1 MENSI
6 LLDYKSVLENNKT
19 SLVNAIH
26 EYNSED
32 IKLNNYI
39 SEIESIYSNK
49 LKDVKPYIM
58 VYGIYNAGKSSI
70 INELLGD
77 DLAAVNDKP
86 ETDSVDEYE
95 WNGYTIA
102 DTPGVGAPIKHEEV
116 TTEHLRRADIV
127 MFVMAS
133 TGSNEKDDNYRRLK
147 AITDAGKKVI
157 IIINDKNGDLGSN
170 DQELGIITTKV
181 KENLRQYNLDSND
194 YVITIVNAKRARDGR
209 IKNKPALIEKSNIQ
223 ELKGI
228 ILSELKK
235 TNNYIVINNAILDIL
250 TQINSIQS
258 YLVAYDNKSEIFAL
272 KNLLDNI
279 RNAKK
284 VLKSNM
290 SEYITLKT
298 NKLMPIVEADIWE
311 NKENEDKISMVFN
324 EHIQNLNQDIVKKLE
339 EELAI
344 TNQDIFSHIT
354 DVTKEIEDKLKALE
368 NHKEEFTFEVNK
380 NDYSE
385 TIGESIKSNNNEIA
399 NLKEVLVTSKELLDA
414 HNKDK
419 SIMPLIAAG
428 VGLSTTETLSVV
440 EVGGAVASALAK
452 TSLGSAILSTS
463 IGGTLATAATTL
475 GTAISTAMPY
485 LAPVIIA
492 FIGIK
497 KLFGGGKSQ
506 KQLQAEVD
514 AYNEAQTRK
523 VEAMEDARND
533 LHNKLGYAFD
543 GLVTELQK
551 EINKVIDEL
560 LGGYEKIYG
569 EKISGSQQEKEAYD
583 KVISSIAISESSY
596 EELSLVLR
604 NNA

>member
-49 LKDVKPYIM
+49 LKEVKPYIM

-133 TGSNEKDDNYRRLK
+133 TGSNEKNDNYRRLK

-170 DQELGIITTKV
+170 DQELGVIISKV
-181 KENLRQYNLDSND
+181 KDNLRQYNLDSND

-258 YLVAYDNKSEIFAL
+258 YLLAYDNKSEIIAL
-272 KNLLDNI
+272 NNLLGNI
-279 RNAKK
+279 RDAKK

-290 SEYITLKT
+290 SEFITLKA
-298 NKLMPIVEADIWE
+298 NKLLPIVESDIWE
-311 NKENEDKISMVFN
+311 NKENEDKISMIFN
-324 EHIQNLNQDIVKKLE
+324 DHIQNLNQDIVKKLE
-339 EELAI
+339 NELAI

-354 DVTKEIEDKLKALE
+354 EVTKEIEDKLKALE
-368 NHKEEFTFEVNK
+368 THKEKFSFDVNK
-380 NDYSE
+380 SDYSE
-385 TIGESIKSNNNEIA
+385 TIGESIKSNNSEIE
-399 NLKEVLVTSKELLDA
+399 NLKNVLVTSKELLDA

-475 GTAISTAMPY
+475 GTALSTAMPY

-497 KLFGGGKSQ
+497 KFFGGGKSQ

-514 AYNEAQTRK
+514 AYNEAQMRK

-543 GLVTELQK
+543 GLITELQK

-583 KVISSIAISESSY
+583 KVMSSIAISASNY

-604 NNA
+604 NNV

>member
-133 TGSNEKDDNYRRLK
+133 TGSNEKNDNYRRLK

-170 DQELGIITTKV
+170 DQELGVIISKV
-181 KENLRQYNLDSND
+181 KDNLRQYNLDSND

-258 YLVAYDNKSEIFAL
+258 YLLAYDNKSEIIAL
-272 KNLLDNI
+272 NNLLGNI
-279 RNAKK
+279 RDAKK

-290 SEYITLKT
+290 SEFITLKA
-298 NKLMPIVEADIWE
+298 NKLLPIVESDIWE
-311 NKENEDKISMVFN
+311 NKDNEDKISMIFN
-324 EHIQNLNQDIVKKLE
+324 DHIQNLNQDIVKKLE
-339 EELAI
+339 NELAI

-354 DVTKEIEDKLKALE
+354 EVTKEIEDKLKALE
-368 NHKEEFTFEVNK
+368 THKEKFSFDVNK
-380 NDYSE
+380 SDYSE
-385 TIGESIKSNNNEIA
+385 TIGESIKSNNSEIE
-399 NLKEVLVTSKELLDA
+399 NLKNVLVTSKELLDA

-475 GTAISTAMPY
+475 GTALSTAMPY

-497 KLFGGGKSQ
+497 KFFGGGKSQ

-514 AYNEAQTRK
+514 AYNEAQMRK

-543 GLVTELQK
+543 GLITELQK

-583 KVISSIAISESSY
+583 KVMSSIAISASNY

-604 NNA
+604 NNV

>member
-258 YLVAYDNKSEIFAL
+258 YLVAYDNKSEILAL

-324 EHIQNLNQDIVKKLE
+324 DHIQNLNQDIVKKLE
-339 EELAI
+339 NELAL

-354 DVTKEIEDKLKALE
+354 EVTKEIEDKLKALE
-368 NHKEEFTFEVNK
+368 THKEKFSFDVNK
-380 NDYSE
+380 SDYSE
-385 TIGESIKSNNNEIA
+385 TIGETIKSNNSEIE
-399 NLKEVLVTSKELLDA
+399 NLKDVLVTSKELLDA

-475 GTAISTAMPY
+475 GTALSTAMPY

-497 KLFGGGKSQ
+497 KFFGGGKSQ

-514 AYNEAQTRK
+514 AYNEAQMRK

-543 GLVTELQK
+543 GLITELQK

-583 KVISSIAISESSY
+583 KVMSSIAISASNY

>member
-258 YLVAYDNKSEIFAL
+258 YLLAYDNKSEIIAL
-272 KNLLDNI
+272 NNLLGNI
-279 RNAKK
+279 RDAKK

-290 SEYITLKT
+290 SEFITLKA
-298 NKLMPIVEADIWE
+298 NKLLPIVESDIWE
-311 NKENEDKISMVFN
+311 NKENEDKISMIFN
-324 EHIQNLNQDIVKKLE
+324 DHIQNLNQDIVKKLE
-339 EELAI
+339 NELAI

-354 DVTKEIEDKLKALE
+354 EVTKEIEDKLKALE
-368 NHKEEFTFEVNK
+368 THKEKFSFDVNK
-380 NDYSE
+380 SDYSE
-385 TIGESIKSNNNEIA
+385 TIGESIKSNNSEIE
-399 NLKEVLVTSKELLDA
+399 NLKNVLVTSKELLDA

-475 GTAISTAMPY
+475 GTALSTAMPY

-497 KLFGGGKSQ
+497 KFFGGGKSQ

-514 AYNEAQTRK
+514 AYNEAQMRK

-543 GLVTELQK
+543 GLITELQK

-583 KVISSIAISESSY
+583 KVMSSIAISASNY

-604 NNA
+604 NNV

>member
-133 TGSNEKDDNYRRLK
+133 TGSNEKNDNYRRLK

-170 DQELGIITTKV
+170 DPELGVIISKV
-181 KENLRQYNLDSND
+181 KDNLRQYNLDSND

-258 YLVAYDNKSEIFAL
+258 YLLAYDNKSEIIAL
-272 KNLLDNI
+272 NNLLGNI
-279 RNAKK
+279 RDAKK

-290 SEYITLKT
+290 SEFITLKA
-298 NKLMPIVEADIWE
+298 NKLLPIVESDIWE
-311 NKENEDKISMVFN
+311 NKDNEDKISMIFN
-324 EHIQNLNQDIVKKLE
+324 DHIQNLNQDIVKKLE
-339 EELAI
+339 NELAI

-354 DVTKEIEDKLKALE
+354 EVTKEIEDKLKALE
-368 NHKEEFTFEVNK
+368 THKEKFSFDVNK
-380 NDYSE
+380 SDYSE
-385 TIGESIKSNNNEIA
+385 TIGESIKSNNSEIE
-399 NLKEVLVTSKELLDA
+399 NLKNVLVTSKELLDA

-475 GTAISTAMPY
+475 GTALSTAMPY

-497 KLFGGGKSQ
+497 KFFGGGKSQ

-514 AYNEAQTRK
+514 AYNEAQMRK

-543 GLVTELQK
+543 GLITELQK

-583 KVISSIAISESSY
+583 KVMSSIAISASNY

-604 NNA
+604 NNV

>member
-19 SLVNAIH
+19 RLVNAIH
-26 EYNSED
+26 EYNLED

-170 DQELGIITTKV
+170 DQELGVIISKV
-181 KENLRQYNLDSND
+181 KDNLRQYNLDSND

-258 YLVAYDNKSEIFAL
+258 YLIAYDNKSEIIAL
-272 KNLLDNI
+272 NNLLGNI

-290 SEYITLKT
+290 SEFITLKA
-298 NKLMPIVEADIWE
+298 NKLLPIVESDIWE
-311 NKENEDKISMVFN
+311 NKENEDKISMIFN
-324 EHIQNLNQDIVKKLE
+324 DHIQNLNQDIVKKLE
-339 EELAI
+339 NELDI

-354 DVTKEIEDKLKALE
+354 EVTKEIEDKLKALE
-368 NHKEEFTFEVNK
+368 THKEKFSFDVNK
-380 NDYSE
+380 SDYSE
-385 TIGESIKSNNNEIA
+385 TIGETIKSNNSEIA
-399 NLKEVLVTSKELLDA
+399 NLKDVLVTSKELLDA

-475 GTAISTAMPY
+475 GTALSTAMPY

-497 KLFGGGKSQ
+497 KFFGGGKSQ

-514 AYNEAQTRK
+514 AYNEAQMRK

-543 GLVTELQK
+543 GLITELQK

-569 EKISGSQQEKEAYD
+569 EKISGSKQEKEAYD
-583 KVISSIAISESSY
+583 KVMSSIAISASNY

>member
-133 TGSNEKDDNYRRLK
+133 TGSNEKNDNYRRLK

-170 DQELGIITTKV
+170 DQELGVIISKV
-181 KENLRQYNLDSND
+181 KDNLRQYNLDSND

-258 YLVAYDNKSEIFAL
+258 YLLAYDNKSEIIAL
-272 KNLLDNI
+272 NNLLGNI
-279 RNAKK
+279 RDAKK

-290 SEYITLKT
+290 SEFITLKA
-298 NKLMPIVEADIWE
+298 NKLLPIVESDIWE
-311 NKENEDKISMVFN
+311 NKENEDKISMIFN
-324 EHIQNLNQDIVKKLE
+324 DHIQNLNQDIVKKLE
-339 EELAI
+339 NELAI

-354 DVTKEIEDKLKALE
+354 EVTKEIEDKLKALE
-368 NHKEEFTFEVNK
+368 THKEKFSFDVNK
-380 NDYSE
+380 SDYSE
-385 TIGESIKSNNNEIA
+385 TIGESIKSNNSEIE
-399 NLKEVLVTSKELLDA
+399 NLKNVLVTSKELLDA

-475 GTAISTAMPY
+475 GTALSTAMPY

-497 KLFGGGKSQ
+497 KFFGGGKSQ

-514 AYNEAQTRK
+514 AYNEAQMRK

-543 GLVTELQK
+543 GLITELQK

-583 KVISSIAISESSY
+583 KVMSSIAISASNY

>member
-6 LLDYKSVLENNKT
+6 LLDYKSILENNKT

-258 YLVAYDNKSEIFAL
+258 YLVAYDNKSEILAL

-290 SEYITLKT
+290 SEFIALKA
-298 NKLMPIVEADIWE
+298 NKLLPIVESDIWE
-311 NKENEDKISMVFN
+311 NKENENKISMIFN
-324 EHIQNLNQDIVKKLE
+324 DHIQNLNQDIVKKLE
-339 EELAI
+339 NELAI

-354 DVTKEIEDKLKALE
+354 EVTKEIEDKLKALE
-368 NHKEEFTFEVNK
+368 THKEKFSFDVNK
-380 NDYSE
+380 SDYSE

-399 NLKEVLVTSKELLDA
+399 NLKDVLVTSKELLDA

-440 EVGGAVASALAK
+440 EVGGAVASALEK

-475 GTAISTAMPY
+475 GTALSTAMPY

-497 KLFGGGKSQ
+497 KFFGGGKSQ

-514 AYNEAQTRK
+514 VYNEAQMRK

-543 GLVTELQK
+543 GLITELQK

-569 EKISGSQQEKEAYD
+569 EKISGSQEEKEAYD
-583 KVISSIAISESSY
+583 KVMSSIAISASNY
-596 EELSLVLR
+596 EALSLVLR
-604 NNA
+604 NNS

>member
-19 SLVNAIH
+19 SLVKAIH

-258 YLVAYDNKSEIFAL
+258 YLVAYDNKSEILAL

-440 EVGGAVASALAK
+440 EIGGAVASALAK

>member
-6 LLDYKSVLENNKT
+6 LLDYKSILENNKT

-258 YLVAYDNKSEIFAL
+258 YLVAYDNKSEILAL

-290 SEYITLKT
+290 SEFIALKA
-298 NKLMPIVEADIWE
+298 NKLLPIVESDIWE
-311 NKENEDKISMVFN
+311 NKENENKISMIFN
-324 EHIQNLNQDIVKKLE
+324 DHIQNLNQDIVKKLE
-339 EELAI
+339 NELAI

-354 DVTKEIEDKLKALE
+354 EVTKEIEDKLKALE
-368 NHKEEFTFEVNK
+368 THKEKFSFDVNK
-380 NDYSE
+380 SDYSE

-399 NLKEVLVTSKELLDA
+399 NLKDVLVTSKELLDA

-475 GTAISTAMPY
+475 GTALSTAMPY

-497 KLFGGGKSQ
+497 KFFGGGKSQ

-514 AYNEAQTRK
+514 VYNEAQMRK

-543 GLVTELQK
+543 GLITELQK

-569 EKISGSQQEKEAYD
+569 EKISGSQEEKEAYD
-583 KVISSIAISESSY
+583 KVMSSIAISASNY
-596 EELSLVLR
+596 EALSLVLR
-604 NNA
+604 NNS

>member
-1 MENSI
+1 M
-6 LLDYKSVLENNKT
+6 
-19 SLVNAIH
+19 
-26 EYNSED
+26 
-32 IKLNNYI
+32 
-39 SEIESIYSNK
+39 NK

-133 TGSNEKDDNYRRLK
+133 TGSNEKNDNYRRLK

-170 DQELGIITTKV
+170 DQELGVIISKV
-181 KENLRQYNLDSND
+181 KDNLRQYNLDSND

-235 TNNYIVINNAILDIL
+235 TKNYIVINNAILDIL

-258 YLVAYDNKSEIFAL
+258 YLLAYDNKSEIIAL
-272 KNLLDNI
+272 NNLLGNI
-279 RNAKK
+279 RDAKK

-290 SEYITLKT
+290 SEFITLKA
-298 NKLMPIVEADIWE
+298 NKLLPIVESDIWE
-311 NKENEDKISMVFN
+311 NKENEDKISMIFN
-324 EHIQNLNQDIVKKLE
+324 DHIQNLNQDIVKKLE
-339 EELAI
+339 NELAI

-354 DVTKEIEDKLKALE
+354 EVTKEIEDKLKALE
-368 NHKEEFTFEVNK
+368 THKEKFSFDVNK
-380 NDYSE
+380 SDYSE
-385 TIGESIKSNNNEIA
+385 TIGESIKSNNSEIE
-399 NLKEVLVTSKELLDA
+399 NLKNVLVTSKELLDA

-475 GTAISTAMPY
+475 GTALSTAMPY

-497 KLFGGGKSQ
+497 KFFGGGKSQ

-514 AYNEAQTRK
+514 AYNEAQMRK

-543 GLVTELQK
+543 GLITELQK

-583 KVISSIAISESSY
+583 KVMSSIAISASNY

-604 NNA
+604 NNV

>member
-19 SLVNAIH
+19 RLVNAIY
-26 EYNSED
+26 EYNLED

-170 DQELGIITTKV
+170 DQELGVIISKV
-181 KENLRQYNLDSND
+181 KDNLRQYNLDSND

-258 YLVAYDNKSEIFAL
+258 YLIAYDNKSEIIAL
-272 KNLLDNI
+272 NNLLGNI

-290 SEYITLKT
+290 SEFITLKA
-298 NKLMPIVEADIWE
+298 NKLLPIVESDIWE
-311 NKENEDKISMVFN
+311 NKENEDKISMIFN
-324 EHIQNLNQDIVKKLE
+324 DHIQNLNQDIVKKLE
-339 EELAI
+339 NELDI

-354 DVTKEIEDKLKALE
+354 EVIKEIEDKLKALE
-368 NHKEEFTFEVNK
+368 THKEKFSFDVNK
-380 NDYSE
+380 SDYSE
-385 TIGESIKSNNNEIA
+385 TIGETIKSNNSEIA
-399 NLKEVLVTSKELLDA
+399 NLKDVLVTSKELLDA

-475 GTAISTAMPY
+475 GTALSTAMPY

-497 KLFGGGKSQ
+497 KFFGGGKSQ
-506 KQLQAEVD
+506 KQLKAEVD
-514 AYNEAQTRK
+514 AYNEAQMRK

-543 GLVTELQK
+543 GLITELQK

-583 KVISSIAISESSY
+583 KVMSSIAISASNY

>member
-19 SLVNAIH
+19 SLVKAIH

-102 DTPGVGAPIKHEEV
+102 DTPGVGAPIIHEEV

-223 ELKGI
+223 ELKSI

-235 TNNYIVINNAILDIL
+235 TNNYIVINNAVLDIL
-250 TQINSIQS
+250 TQINAIQN
-258 YLVAYDNKSEIFAL
+258 YLVAYDNKSEIIAL
-272 KNLLDNI
+272 NNLLGNI

-290 SEYITLKT
+290 SEFITLKA
-298 NKLMPIVEADIWE
+298 NKLLPIVESDIWE
-311 NKENEDKISMVFN
+311 NKENEDKISMIFN
-324 EHIQNLNQDIVKKLE
+324 DHIQNLNQDIVKKLE
-339 EELAI
+339 NELAL

-354 DVTKEIEDKLKALE
+354 EVTKEIEDKLKALE
-368 NHKEEFTFEVNK
+368 THKEKFSFDVNK
-380 NDYSE
+380 SDYSE
-385 TIGESIKSNNNEIA
+385 TIGETIKSNNSEIE
-399 NLKEVLVTSKELLDA
+399 NLKDVLVTSKELLDA

-475 GTAISTAMPY
+475 GTALSTAMPY

-497 KLFGGGKSQ
+497 KFFGDGKSQ

-514 AYNEAQTRK
+514 AYNEAQMRK

-543 GLVTELQK
+543 GLITELQK

-583 KVISSIAISESSY
+583 KVMSSIAISASNY

>member
-19 SLVNAIH
+19 RLVNAIH

-170 DQELGIITTKV
+170 DQELGVIISKV
-181 KENLRQYNLDSND
+181 KDNLRQYNLDSND
-194 YVITIVNAKRARDGR
+194 YVITMVNAKRARDGR

-258 YLVAYDNKSEIFAL
+258 YLIAYDNKSEIIAL
-272 KNLLDNI
+272 NNLLGNI

-290 SEYITLKT
+290 SEFITLKA
-298 NKLMPIVEADIWE
+298 NKLLPIVESDIWE
-311 NKENEDKISMVFN
+311 NKENEDKISMIFN
-324 EHIQNLNQDIVKKLE
+324 DHIQNLNQDIVKKLE
-339 EELAI
+339 NELAI
-344 TNQDIFSHIT
+344 INQDIFSHIT
-354 DVTKEIEDKLKALE
+354 EVTKEIEDKLKALE
-368 NHKEEFTFEVNK
+368 THKEKFSFDVNK
-380 NDYSE
+380 SDYSE
-385 TIGESIKSNNNEIA
+385 TIGESIKSNNSEIA
-399 NLKEVLVTSKELLDA
+399 NLKDVLVTSKELLDA

-475 GTAISTAMPY
+475 GTALSTAMPY

-497 KLFGGGKSQ
+497 KFFGGGKSQ

-514 AYNEAQTRK
+514 AYNEAQMRK

-543 GLVTELQK
+543 GLITELQK
-551 EINKVIDEL
+551 EINKIIDEL

-583 KVISSIAISESSY
+583 KVMSSIAISESNY

>member
-133 TGSNEKDDNYRRLK
+133 TGSNEKNDNYRRLK

-170 DQELGIITTKV
+170 DQELGVIISKV
-181 KENLRQYNLDSND
+181 KDNLRQYNLDSND

-235 TNNYIVINNAILDIL
+235 TNNYIVINNAILYIL

-258 YLVAYDNKSEIFAL
+258 YLLAYDNKSEIIAL
-272 KNLLDNI
+272 NNLLGNI
-279 RNAKK
+279 RDAKK

-290 SEYITLKT
+290 SEFITLKA
-298 NKLMPIVEADIWE
+298 NKLLPIVESDIWE
-311 NKENEDKISMVFN
+311 NKENEDKISMIFN
-324 EHIQNLNQDIVKKLE
+324 DHIQNLNQDIVKKLE
-339 EELAI
+339 NELAI

-354 DVTKEIEDKLKALE
+354 EVTKEIEDKLKALE
-368 NHKEEFTFEVNK
+368 THKEKFSFDVNK
-380 NDYSE
+380 SDYSE
-385 TIGESIKSNNNEIA
+385 TIGESIKSNNSEIE
-399 NLKEVLVTSKELLDA
+399 NLKNVLVTSKELLDA

-475 GTAISTAMPY
+475 GTALSTAMPY

-497 KLFGGGKSQ
+497 KFFGGGKSQ

-514 AYNEAQTRK
+514 AYNEAQMRK

-543 GLVTELQK
+543 GLITELQK

-583 KVISSIAISESSY
+583 KVMSSIAISASNY

-604 NNA
+604 NNV

>member
-170 DQELGIITTKV
+170 DQELGVIISKV
-181 KENLRQYNLDSND
+181 KDNLRQYNLDSND

-258 YLVAYDNKSEIFAL
+258 YLIAYDNKSEIIAL
-272 KNLLDNI
+272 NNLLGNI
-279 RNAKK
+279 RDAKK

-290 SEYITLKT
+290 SEFITLKA
-298 NKLMPIVEADIWE
+298 NKLLPIVESDIWE
-311 NKENEDKISMVFN
+311 NKENEDKISMIFN
-324 EHIQNLNQDIVKKLE
+324 DHIQNLNQDIVKKLE
-339 EELAI
+339 NELAI

-354 DVTKEIEDKLKALE
+354 EVTKEIEDKLKALE
-368 NHKEEFTFEVNK
+368 THKEKFSFDVK
-380 NDYSE
+380 KSDYSE
-385 TIGESIKSNNNEIA
+385 TISESIKSNNSEIE
-399 NLKEVLVTSKELLDA
+399 NLKDVLVTSKELLDA

-475 GTAISTAMPY
+475 GTALSTAMPY

-497 KLFGGGKSQ
+497 KFFGGGKSQ

-514 AYNEAQTRK
+514 AYNEAQMRK

-543 GLVTELQK
+543 GLITELQK

-569 EKISGSQQEKEAYD
+569 EKISGSQHEKEAYD
-583 KVISSIAISESSY
+583 KVMSSIAISASNY

>member
-133 TGSNEKDDNYRRLK
+133 TGSNEKNDNYRRLK

-170 DQELGIITTKV
+170 DQELGVIISKV
-181 KENLRQYNLDSND
+181 KDNLRQYNLDSND

-258 YLVAYDNKSEIFAL
+258 YLLAYDNKSEIIAL
-272 KNLLDNI
+272 NNLLGNI
-279 RNAKK
+279 RDAKK

-290 SEYITLKT
+290 SEFITLKA
-298 NKLMPIVEADIWE
+298 NKLLPIVESDIWE
-311 NKENEDKISMVFN
+311 NKENEDKISMIFN
-324 EHIQNLNQDIVKKLE
+324 DHIQNLNQDIVKKLE
-339 EELAI
+339 NELAI

-354 DVTKEIEDKLKALE
+354 EVTKEIEDKLKALE
-368 NHKEEFTFEVNK
+368 THKEKFSFDVNK
-380 NDYSE
+380 SDYSE
-385 TIGESIKSNNNEIA
+385 TIGESIKSNNSEIE
-399 NLKEVLVTSKELLDA
+399 NLKNVLVTSKELLDA

>member
-86 ETDSVDEYE
+86 ETDSVNEYE

-170 DQELGIITTKV
+170 DQELGVIISKV
-181 KENLRQYNLDSND
+181 KDNLRQYNLDSND

-258 YLVAYDNKSEIFAL
+258 YLIAYDNKSEITAL
-272 KNLLDNI
+272 NNLLGNI

-290 SEYITLKT
+290 SEFITLKA
-298 NKLMPIVEADIWE
+298 NKLLPIVESDIWE
-311 NKENEDKISMVFN
+311 NKENENKISMIFN
-324 EHIQNLNQDIVKKLE
+324 DHIQNLNQDIVKKLE
-339 EELAI
+339 NELAI

-354 DVTKEIEDKLKALE
+354 EVTKEIEDKLKALE
-368 NHKEEFTFEVNK
+368 THKEKFSFDVNK
-380 NDYSE
+380 SGYSE
-385 TIGESIKSNNNEIA
+385 TIGETIKSNNCEIE
-399 NLKEVLVTSKELLDA
+399 NLKDVLVTSKELLDA

-475 GTAISTAMPY
+475 GTALSTAMPY

-497 KLFGGGKSQ
+497 KFFGGGKSQ
-506 KQLQAEVD
+506 KELQAEVD
-514 AYNEAQTRK
+514 AYNEAQMRK

-543 GLVTELQK
+543 GLITELQK

-583 KVISSIAISESSY
+583 KVMSSIAISASNY

>member
-133 TGSNEKDDNYRRLK
+133 TGSNEKNDNYRRLK

-170 DQELGIITTKV
+170 DQELGVIISKV
-181 KENLRQYNLDSND
+181 KDNLRQYNLDSND

-258 YLVAYDNKSEIFAL
+258 YLLAYDNKSEIIAL
-272 KNLLDNI
+272 NNLLGNI
-279 RNAKK
+279 RDAKK

-290 SEYITLKT
+290 SEFITLKA
-298 NKLMPIVEADIWE
+298 NKLLPIVESDIWE
-311 NKENEDKISMVFN
+311 NKENEDKISMIFN
-324 EHIQNLNQDIVKKLE
+324 DHIQNLNQDIVKKLE
-339 EELAI
+339 NELAI

-354 DVTKEIEDKLKALE
+354 EVTKEIEDKLKALE
-368 NHKEEFTFEVNK
+368 THKEKFSFDVNK
-380 NDYSE
+380 SDYSE
-385 TIGESIKSNNNEIA
+385 TIGESLKSNNSEIE
-399 NLKEVLVTSKELLDA
+399 NLKNVLVTSKELLDA

-475 GTAISTAMPY
+475 GTALSTAMPY

-497 KLFGGGKSQ
+497 KFFGGGKSQ

-514 AYNEAQTRK
+514 AYNEAQMRK

-543 GLVTELQK
+543 GLITELQK

-583 KVISSIAISESSY
+583 KVMSSIAISASNY

-604 NNA
+604 NNV

>member
-95 WNGYTIA
+95 WNGYIIA

-170 DQELGIITTKV
+170 DQELGIITAKV
-181 KENLRQYNLDSND
+181 KDNLRQYNLDSND

-209 IKNKPALIEKSNIQ
+209 IKNKPALVEKSNIQ

-250 TQINSIQS
+250 TEINSIQS
-258 YLVAYDNKSEIFAL
+258 YLVAYDNKSEILAL

-279 RNAKK
+279 RNSKK

-290 SEYITLKT
+290 GEYITLKT

-324 EHIQNLNQDIVKKLE
+324 EHIQNLHQDIVKKLE

-354 DVTKEIEDKLKALE
+354 DVTKEIEDKLKILE
-368 NHKEEFTFEVNK
+368 THKGEFTFDVNK
-380 NDYSE
+380 SDYSE
-385 TIGESIKSNNNEIA
+385 SIGESVSSNNSEIA
-399 NLKEVLVTSKELLDA
+399 NLKEVLDTSKELLDA

-419 SIMPLIAAG
+419 SIMPLIAAS
-428 VGLSTTETLSVV
+428 VGLSSAETLSVV
-440 EVGGAVASALAK
+440 EVGSAVAGALAK
-452 TSLGSAILSTS
+452 TTLGSAILSTS

-485 LAPVIIA
+485 LAPVMIA

-497 KLFGGGKSQ
+497 KFLGGGKSQ

-514 AYNEAQTRK
+514 AYNEAQMRK

-543 GLVTELQK
+543 GLITELQK

-569 EKISGSQQEKEAYD
+569 EKISGSQQEKEDYD
-583 KVISSIAISESSY
+583 KVMSSIAISESSY
-596 EELSLVLR
+596 EELSLLLR

>member
-133 TGSNEKDDNYRRLK
+133 TGSNEKDGNYRRLK

-181 KENLRQYNLDSND
+181 KENLRQYNLDRNN

-258 YLVAYDNKSEIFAL
+258 YLVAYDNKSEILAL

-290 SEYITLKT
+290 SEFIALKA
-298 NKLMPIVEADIWE
+298 NKLLPIVESDIWE
-311 NKENEDKISMVFN
+311 NKEDENKISMIFN
-324 EHIQNLNQDIVKKLE
+324 DHIQNLNQDIVKKLE
-339 EELAI
+339 NELAI

-354 DVTKEIEDKLKALE
+354 EVTKEIEDKLKALE
-368 NHKEEFTFEVNK
+368 THKEKFSFDVNK
-380 NDYSE
+380 SDYSE

-399 NLKEVLVTSKELLDA
+399 NLKDVLVTSKELLDA

-475 GTAISTAMPY
+475 GTALSTAMPY

-497 KLFGGGKSQ
+497 KFFGGGKSQ

-514 AYNEAQTRK
+514 AYNEAQMRK

-543 GLVTELQK
+543 GLITELQK

-569 EKISGSQQEKEAYD
+569 EKISGSQEEKEAYD
-583 KVISSIAISESSY
+583 KVMSSIAISASNY
-596 EELSLVLR
+596 EALSLVLR
-604 NNA
+604 NNS

>member
-86 ETDSVDEYE
+86 DTDSVDEYE

-258 YLVAYDNKSEIFAL
+258 YLVAYDNKSEILAL

-368 NHKEEFTFEVNK
+368 NHKEEFIFDVNK

-385 TIGESIKSNNNEIA
+385 TIGETIKSNNSEIE
-399 NLKEVLVTSKELLDA
+399 NLKDVLVTSKELLDA

-475 GTAISTAMPY
+475 GTALSTAMPY

-497 KLFGGGKSQ
+497 KFFGGGKSQ

-514 AYNEAQTRK
+514 AYNEAQMRK

-543 GLVTELQK
+543 GLITELQK

-583 KVISSIAISESSY
+583 KVMTSIAISESNY

>member
-1 MENSI
+1 
-6 LLDYKSVLENNKT
+6 
-19 SLVNAIH
+19 
-26 EYNSED
+26 
-32 IKLNNYI
+32 
-39 SEIESIYSNK
+39 
-49 LKDVKPYIM
+49 M

-95 WNGYTIA
+95 WNGYIIA

-258 YLVAYDNKSEIFAL
+258 YLVAYDNKSEILAL

-279 RNAKK
+279 RNSKK

-290 SEYITLKT
+290 GEYITLKT

-324 EHIQNLNQDIVKKLE
+324 EHIQNLHQDIVKKLE

-354 DVTKEIEDKLKALE
+354 DVTKEIEDKLKILE
-368 NHKEEFTFEVNK
+368 THKGEFTFDVNK
-380 NDYSE
+380 SDYSE
-385 TIGESIKSNNNEIA
+385 SIGESVSSNNSEIA
-399 NLKEVLVTSKELLDA
+399 NLKEVLDTSKELLDA

-419 SIMPLIAAG
+419 SIMPLIAAS
-428 VGLSTTETLSVV
+428 VGLSSAETLSVV
-440 EVGGAVASALAK
+440 EVGSAVAGALAK
-452 TSLGSAILSTS
+452 TTLGSAILSTS

-485 LAPVIIA
+485 LAPVMIA

-497 KLFGGGKSQ
+497 KFLGGGKSQ

-514 AYNEAQTRK
+514 AYNEAQMRK

-543 GLVTELQK
+543 GLITELQK

-569 EKISGSQQEKEAYD
+569 EKISGSQQEKEDYD
-583 KVISSIAISESSY
+583 KVMSSIAISESSY
-596 EELSLVLR
+596 EELSLLLR

>member
-209 IKNKPALIEKSNIQ
+209 IKNKPALIE
-223 ELKGI
+223 
-228 ILSELKK
+228 
-235 TNNYIVINNAILDIL
+235 
-250 TQINSIQS
+250 
-258 YLVAYDNKSEIFAL
+258 
-272 KNLLDNI
+272 
-279 RNAKK
+279 
-284 VLKSNM
+284 
-290 SEYITLKT
+290 
-298 NKLMPIVEADIWE
+298 
-311 NKENEDKISMVFN
+311 
-324 EHIQNLNQDIVKKLE
+324 
-339 EELAI
+339 
-344 TNQDIFSHIT
+344 
-354 DVTKEIEDKLKALE
+354 
-368 NHKEEFTFEVNK
+368 
-380 NDYSE
+380 
-385 TIGESIKSNNNEIA
+385 
-399 NLKEVLVTSKELLDA
+399 
-414 HNKDK
+414 
-419 SIMPLIAAG
+419 
-428 VGLSTTETLSVV
+428 
-440 EVGGAVASALAK
+440 
-452 TSLGSAILSTS
+452 
-463 IGGTLATAATTL
+463 
-475 GTAISTAMPY
+475 
-485 LAPVIIA
+485 
-492 FIGIK
+492 
-497 KLFGGGKSQ
+497 
-506 KQLQAEVD
+506 
-514 AYNEAQTRK
+514 
-523 VEAMEDARND
+523 
-533 LHNKLGYAFD
+533 
-543 GLVTELQK
+543 
-551 EINKVIDEL
+551 
-560 LGGYEKIYG
+560 
-569 EKISGSQQEKEAYD
+569 
-583 KVISSIAISESSY
+583 
-596 EELSLVLR
+596 
-604 NNA
+604 

>member
-133 TGSNEKDDNYRRLK
+133 TGSNEKNDNYRRLK
-147 AITDAGKKVI
+147 AITDAGKKII

-170 DQELGIITTKV
+170 DQELGVIISKV
-181 KENLRQYNLDSND
+181 KDNLRQYNLDSND

-258 YLVAYDNKSEIFAL
+258 YLLAYDNKSEIIAL
-272 KNLLDNI
+272 NNLLGNI
-279 RNAKK
+279 RDAKK

-290 SEYITLKT
+290 SEFITLKA
-298 NKLMPIVEADIWE
+298 NKLLPIVESDIWE
-311 NKENEDKISMVFN
+311 NKENEDKISMIFN
-324 EHIQNLNQDIVKKLE
+324 DHIQNLNQDIVKKLE
-339 EELAI
+339 NELAI

-354 DVTKEIEDKLKALE
+354 EVTKEIEDKLKALE
-368 NHKEEFTFEVNK
+368 THKEKFSFDVNK
-380 NDYSE
+380 SDYSE
-385 TIGESIKSNNNEIA
+385 TIGESIKSNNSEIE
-399 NLKEVLVTSKELLDA
+399 NLKNVLVTSKELLDA

-463 IGGTLATAATTL
+463 IGGTLATAAITL
-475 GTAISTAMPY
+475 GTALSTAMPY

-497 KLFGGGKSQ
+497 KFFGGGKSQ

-514 AYNEAQTRK
+514 AYNEAQMRK

-543 GLVTELQK
+543 GLITELQK

-583 KVISSIAISESSY
+583 KVMSSIAISASNY

-604 NNA
+604 NNV

>member
-133 TGSNEKDDNYRRLK
+133 TGSNEKNDNYRRLK

-170 DQELGIITTKV
+170 DQELGVIISKV
-181 KENLRQYNLDSND
+181 KDNLRQYNLDSND

-258 YLVAYDNKSEIFAL
+258 YLLAYDNKSEIIAL
-272 KNLLDNI
+272 NNLLGNI
-279 RNAKK
+279 RDAKK
-284 VLKSNM
+284 VLKFNM
-290 SEYITLKT
+290 SEFITLKA
-298 NKLMPIVEADIWE
+298 NKLLPIVESDIWE
-311 NKENEDKISMVFN
+311 NKENEDKISMIFN
-324 EHIQNLNQDIVKKLE
+324 DHIQNLNQDIVKKLE
-339 EELAI
+339 NELAI

-354 DVTKEIEDKLKALE
+354 EVTKEIEDKLKALE
-368 NHKEEFTFEVNK
+368 THKEKFSFDVNK
-380 NDYSE
+380 SDYSE
-385 TIGESIKSNNNEIA
+385 TIGESIKSNNSEIE
-399 NLKEVLVTSKELLDA
+399 NLKNVLVTSKELLDA

-475 GTAISTAMPY
+475 GTALSTAMPY

-497 KLFGGGKSQ
+497 KFFGGGKSQ

-514 AYNEAQTRK
+514 AYNEAQMRK

-543 GLVTELQK
+543 GLITELQK

-583 KVISSIAISESSY
+583 KVMSSIAISASNY

-604 NNA
+604 NNV

>member
-258 YLVAYDNKSEIFAL
+258 YLVAYDNKSEILAL

-298 NKLMPIVEADIWE
+298 NKLMPIVESDIWE
-311 NKENEDKISMVFN
+311 NKENEDKISMIFN
-324 EHIQNLNQDIVKKLE
+324 DHIQILNQDIVKKLE
-339 EELAI
+339 NELAL

-354 DVTKEIEDKLKALE
+354 EVTKEIEDKLKALE
-368 NHKEEFTFEVNK
+368 THKEKFSFDVNK
-380 NDYSE
+380 SDYSE
-385 TIGESIKSNNNEIA
+385 TIGETIKSNNSEIE
-399 NLKEVLVTSKELLDA
+399 NLKDVLVTSKELLDA

-475 GTAISTAMPY
+475 GTALSTAMPY

-497 KLFGGGKSQ
+497 KFFGGGKSQ

-514 AYNEAQTRK
+514 AYNEAQMRK

-543 GLVTELQK
+543 GLITELQK

-583 KVISSIAISESSY
+583 KVMSSIAISASNY